1 MSENGRSGERYN
13 WGRNVAGEPAV
24 RPGLN
29 QRGEIVVK
37 LYSKVVMLV
46 LLMVLI
52 SASGI
57 AWGSVPSQD
66 DIGTFLSQPDGSR
79 ITLACEEIYRS
90 GRSGRSFAIKEFCE
104 PQPAHPRL
112 VVVSTSPL
120 PVSPYWTCDLSGVLS
135 SFSGT
140 SRNGSAINQRVLVV
154 SPDDVLIY
162 CDQKGRPFLFPPLK
176 GLGIEWADKRSL
188 AELAGDS
195 LATSSRASAMDTDS
209 LPPMPD
215 ALDSA
220 SAPVYCET
228 IGDAEAEYSSTE
240 RNLVEL
246 QCHPFSG
253 ATSTQFT
260 LGQDDPADSIAVHYT
275 GSSSLGTGRINKIVG
290 TIQKDISNNYWI
302 EVDSGPNWTDG
313 DTIGSVQTA
322 PEGGIAWVKTLPEGG
337 SLPSYQQN
345 TSNPPLVEKVV
356 SRVFPGQGYFYVEEP
371 SRANGIR
378 VADSTSALT
387 LNPGDVVT
395 IHDGDVTTVD
405 GERAINSYY
414 TEFVSS
420 GSPPSPVGLVN
431 KALGGGT
438 YNTYTSGPVGGSG
451 LNNVGLLV
459 RAWGKVTTA
468 GDGYY
473 YIDDGSALNDGSGNT
488 GVRVEGAIGYMPS
501 ADDYVAIN
509 AISGL
514 TSIASSTVRTLR
526 LASIADFSPMT
537 PVKPQDVS
545 AIATGSDKVT
555 VYWPA
560 SPGATGYN
568 VYMGTDFGEE
578 DYDTP
583 INAAPV
589 TQPIYTGSNMYSFT
603 RAGLSDT
610 LYYFFTV
617 KAVVGS
623 TESAPSDEAI
633 ASPYSGAIPWDGCS
647 PAAITEAVR
656 IRTGIPYG
664 DYQLKIRVCGPDGR
678 IYSSSSATPLAA
690 DGSVIDGTNLL
701 QAPGGDILPLSADW
715 MTEGTS
721 QMALLEPTTLGQ
733 SDGPYRRV
741 KSIYGSENVYVGSQG
756 SFYLPN
762 GNAISLHKSAENRD
776 TPYVYLGHHLDPA
789 ETGVN
794 ADVEGGVFYNPTT
807 SYGDWSPYMWGSV
820 NGKRYD
826 AARYFLNI
834 GKGIKYMAGTSIF
847 MRYFVDYD
855 QTYLV
860 VDGYDSWWNE
870 VVSILA
876 NPYPI
881 VTATGGQMKRCESI
895 AQGALHGK
903 MIMRRTGSHI
913 WGNSCSSM
921 TLLQL
926 YDGYIYSV
934 PWSEWITQESGSYP
948 AKGLFGGMV
957 IDWTETNPY
966 VQEDDIDINL

>member
-1 MSENGRSGERYN
+1 MNLY
-13 WGRNVAGEPAV
+13 
-24 RPGLN
+24 
-29 QRGEIVVK
+29 QR
-37 LYSKVVMLV
+37 VMLFLLLAV
-46 LLMVLI
+46 LLGASGVAWC
-52 SASGI
+52 SAS
-57 AWGSVPSQD
+57 VPD
-66 DIGTFLSQPDGSR
+66 DIGACLNQPDGSR
-79 ITLACEEIYRS
+79 VTLPCEEIYKA

-112 VVVSTSPL
+112 AVVSTRLL

-154 SPDDVLIY
+154 SPEDVLVY
-162 CDQKGRPFLFPPLK
+162 CDQKGRPFLFPLLK
-176 GLGIEWADKRSL
+176 GLGIEWPNKRSL
-188 AELAGDS
+188 AELSGDS
-195 LATSSRASAMDTDS
+195 LVSSARASTLDASS

-215 ALDSA
+215 ALDSS
-220 SAPVYCET
+220 SAPVYCAT
-228 IGDAEAEYSSTE
+228 IAAAKTEYATGE

-246 QCHPFSG
+246 HCHPFGS

-260 LGQDDPADSIAVHYT
+260 LGQDDPADSITVYYT
-275 GSSSLGTGRINKIVG
+275 GSANLGTGRINKIVG
-290 TIQKDISNNYWI
+290 TIQKGTGDSYWI
-302 EVDSGPNWTDG
+302 EVDSGTNWTNG
-313 DTIGSVQTA
+313 DTLGSVQTA
-322 PEGGIAWVKTLPEGG
+322 PEGSIVWAKTLPEGG
-337 SLPSYQQN
+337 TMSSYQQN
-345 TSNPPLVEKVV
+345 ANDPPLVEKVV
-356 SRVFPGQGYFYVEEP
+356 SRVFPGQGYFYVQEP
-371 SRANGIR
+371 SRSSGIR
-378 VADSTSALT
+378 VADTASALT
-387 LNPGDVVT
+387 LSPGDIVT

-405 GERAINSYY
+405 GERVINSSY
-414 TEFVSS
+414 TDLIST
-420 GSPPSPVGLVN
+420 GTAPSALGLVN
-431 KALGGGT
+431 KALGGGN
-438 YNTYTSGPVGGSG
+438 YNICTPGPEDGSG

-459 RAWGKVTTA
+459 RAWGKVTATEN
-468 GDGYY
+468 GWY
-473 YIDDGSALNDGSGNT
+473 YIDDGSALSDGSGNT

-501 ADDYVAIN
+501 AGDYVAVN

-514 TSIASSTVRTLR
+514 TTIADNAVRTLR
-526 LASIADFSPMT
+526 LASITDFSPMT
-537 PVKPQDVS
+537 PVRPQGVS

-583 INAAPV
+583 INATPI

-603 RAGLSDT
+603 KAGLSDT

-623 TESAPSDEAI
+623 TESAPSDEGI

-701 QAPGGDILPLSADW
+701 QAPGGDVLPLSADW
-715 MTEGTS
+715 MSEDTV
-721 QMALLEPTTLGQ
+721 QMDSLEPTTLGQ

-741 KSIYGSENVYVGSQG
+741 KSIYGSENIYVGAQG

-762 GNAISLHKSAENRD
+762 GNAISLHKSTENRD
-776 TPYVYLGHHLDPA
+776 TPYVYLGHHLNPA

-926 YDGYIYSV
+926 YDGYIYSM

-948 AKGLFGGMV
+948 AKGLLGGMV
-957 IDWTETNPY
+957 IDWTETSPY